1 MTSLVVAL
9 LGLFLVFYCDA
20 FKTAVIGASGGV
32 GQWVSFRLLERGLP
46 VVALGRNVTKL
57 AELPM
62 LTGATI
68 AAYNSQSEVLA
79 EVLRG
84 CQNVVITVGTSAF
97 PSGAWA
103 NGNSPRTACFDS
115 VLTILDAVSLL
126 GPNAIRKVAMVSSAG
141 VDRRDIFP
149 FNVLN
154 LCQVLTAKKDA
165 ENLLLAQA
173 DRLSYLPIICRP
185 GRLVGPPFTN
195 NDLTRLLAK
204 KQVSKMR
211 GLVLDRRDVLA
222 GDVDRSDVAE
232 SIVRLLLAEDLV
244 GREVVYSLVNGPGA
258 ALSGAAADVCWAKL
272 LTLFTVSQEDMLTTR
287 RS

>member
-1 MTSLVVAL
+1 MGVTPSLRERSSCA
-9 LGLFLVFYCDA
+9 YN
-20 FKTAVIGASGGV
+20 AS
-32 GQWVSFRLLERGLP
+32 QPE
-46 VVALGRNVTKL
+46 AL
-57 AELPM
+57 AEAL
-62 LTGATI
+62 
-68 AAYNSQSEVLA
+68 S
-79 EVLRG
+79 G
-84 CQNVVITVGTSAF
+84 CENLVISVGTSAF

-103 NGNSPRTACFDS
+103 NGNTPRAACFDS
-115 VLTILDAVSLL
+115 VRTILDAVSLL
-126 GPNAIRKVAMVSSAG
+126 GPNVIKKVAMVSSAG

-149 FNVLN
+149 FKVLN

-165 ENLLLAQA
+165 EDLLLARA
-173 DRLSYLPIICRP
+173 DRLGYLPIICRP

-204 KQVSKMR
+204 QQDPEMR

-232 SIVRLLLAEDLV
+232 SIVRLLLAEDV
-244 GREVVYSLVNGPGA
+244 AEREVVYSIVNGPGA
-258 ALSGAAADVCWAKL
+258 GLSAGTAAAADVCWTKL